1 MRLDYNLAKRIKQR
15 FNERTDII
23 NDVYTTKT
31 ETVIPDDVFESDGV
45 KVTLRTDLRLL
56 PMSGGKVPNDYI
68 HTIIVDI
75 FGARTRI
82 KNPWAIAI
90 GASFLIYDEQ
100 HRGVFEVMMYDGRAP
115 VGSYGGPTSI
125 AAEKTVRASGTSLT
139 VSVTDE
145 CNRIGIGRG
154 DKVRIIL
161 DRE

>member
-1 MRLDYNLAKRIKQR
+1 MRIDYHTAKKIQER
-15 FNERTDII
+15 FNERADVI
-23 NDVYTTKT
+23 NDIYTTKT
-31 ETVIPDDVFESDGV
+31 ETVIPDDVFVSDGV
-45 KVTLRTDLRLL
+45 EVTLHTELKLMT
-56 PMSGGKVPNDYI
+56 MSGGKVPKDYI

-82 KNPWAIAI
+82 KNPCAIII

-100 HRGVFEVMMYDGRAP
+100 HRGVFEIMMYDGRAP

-125 AAEKTVRASGTSLT
+125 AAEKTVRTSGTSLT